1 MIHLSQGFTAFLLL
15 IRIQMA
21 CAKLKIHNISS
32 LLSKDNLHVL
42 MYISISVYKYVYVYM
57 DVCMCVCVYNIM
69 YVC

>member
-1 MIHLSQGFTAFLLL
+1 
-15 IRIQMA
+15 MA

-57 DVCMCVCVYNIM
+57 DVCICVCLTLCVGMQI
-69 YVC
+69 